1 MNKTTVIIIVLLALY
16 SRIWIIFRSDEQN
29 HLVIA
34 SVQVPHDDA
43 QLDTSHYDSDKQGA
57 TACILNPL
65 ITKKSDQ
72 L

>member
-57 TACILNPL
+57 TACILKAIL
-65 ITKKSDQ
+65 LSRK
-72 L
+72 